1 MYVIRSAASFGYK
14 TGIAGLE
21 FETSAAERASWHARP
36 KWRPRVRAT
45 RSAISHFIL
54 GDLLA
59 PGQTAFAAMM
69 DGKSAIVRLDN
80 AALFKLAPH
89 ISEDELHALLN
100 DKRDL
105 IALAAERLVE
115 DGFWTDTDQ
124 GPEILVTAIDL

>member
-1 MYVIRSAASFGYK
+1 M
-14 TGIAGLE
+14 
-21 FETSAAERASWHARP
+21 
-36 KWRPRVRAT
+36 RAT
-45 RSAISHFIL
+45 RSAIRHFIL

-59 PGQTAFAAMM
+59 PGQAAFAAMM
-69 DGKSAIVRLDN
+69 DGQSAIVRLDN
-80 AALFKLAPH
+80 AALFKLGTR
-89 ISEDELHALLN
+89 ISEDELAGLLN